1 MNIPFFLHDEALTSR
16 FVGESTAAGLLAGL
30 AGCKKSGADAFTGEI
45 AGTWRFTI
53 AYDASSG
60 LNLPWILLIT
70 LGADGGVDLFGAS
83 AGTYTL
89 EDDGLR
95 FGFPYEDR
103 YRAVTHQFNF
113 FCTLLASGRMGG
125 ELKDGNQRVGILEAV
140 KVSELNLFDVEGT
153 WDFSVTYNADSAGY
167 RFNLPQ
173 LWEFS
178 FTGSGEVWL
187 GEKRKQTYDF
197 DGLNLRFPCH
207 YYVDSDT
214 GSAKHVMFVGV
225 MSDAD
230 HMSGYLYNDV
240 GDALI
245 LGDFEAKRR

>member
-1 MNIPFFLHDEALTSR
+1 MQNHIRVIGLTVFLVFLL
-16 FVGESTAAGLLAGL
+16 VGMG
-30 AGCKKSGADAFTGEI
+30 GCKKSATDLFSDEI
-45 AGTWRFTI
+45 VGTWRFEI
-53 AYDASSG
+53 AYDASSN
-60 LNLPWILLIT
+60 LNLPWIMIVT
-70 LGADGGVDLFGAS
+70 LNDDGSFDLFRENKGM
-83 AGTYTL
+83 YTVNGD
-89 EDDGLR
+89 EIH
-95 FGFPYEDR
+95 FSFPYEDR
-103 YRAVTHQFNF
+103 YRSTTHQFNF
-113 FCTLLASGRMGG
+113 LCVRLSTGHLNG

-153 WDFSVTYNADSAGY
+153 WDFTVTYNADSAGF

-178 FTGSGEVWL
+178 FSGSGEVWL
-187 GEKRKQTYDF
+187 GDQRKQTYDF

-214 GSAKHVMFVGV
+214 GSAKHVMFLGV